1 MEQIQTFFTEK
12 EKLLSSYDTDNHLFN
27 ESLKVKEDGDYIVF
41 YCGQEDCPF
50 KITYMFQDYD
60 DNKEGYYLVSMDTCL
75 EHLDNCPNSPSNSNT
90 GSPANLSGKDNQK
103 CSSKKLFIFQLI
115 LFIMLFL
122 LLIFS
127 IRHQNKIIEKNRA
140 VSKLTDPKP
149 NISASSKNALIENA
163 LECLKINNTGFIT
176 DDFLRQKERERVHSF
191 ILQNQFANVTRG
203 QRYSCYAGYCGPWIE
218 DYWCLD
224 FIKLPIS
231 EFGVFVPIFCP
242 WYLNNKKA
250 GRVIK
255 YVKFLR
261 RLKAFLNSSFL
272 YFTVSKSIMGVEETT
287 EHCIP
292 PNVFVV
298 NQGGK
303 GHMALFA
310 HLLDLKPEADLNQNT
325 FKYDVIFLGR
335 EKTHYQRKIIN
346 DRIRNTSDLSFYSGL
361 SDDWKKMFSQSKA
374 ILCPRG
380 YGRTTSRV
388 IESLQLGYIP
398 IYVYDDVIY
407 LEYYNS
413 IKWEEIGFIARIDR
427 VSGVDESD
435 KIIDFIRSLTPEKV
449 RRMRTKIKSMY
460 NTHFTTQASMRQIKL
475 FLKYGFARSDLRC
488 SEKLDWA

>member
-1 MEQIQTFFTEK
+1 MRDLQ
-12 EKLLSSYDTDNHLFN
+12 
-27 ESLKVKEDGDYIVF
+27 
-41 YCGQEDCPF
+41 
-50 KITYMFQDYD
+50 
-60 DNKEGYYLVSMDTCL
+60 
-75 EHLDNCPNSPSNSNT
+75 
-90 GSPANLSGKDNQK
+90 
-103 CSSKKLFIFQLI
+103 I
-115 LFIMLFL
+115 LFFIQF
-122 LLIFS
+122 IPS
-127 IRHQNKIIEKNRA
+127 
-140 VSKLTDPKP
+140 DPKP
-149 NISASSKNALIENA
+149 SISASSKIELIENA

-287 EHCIP
+287 EHYIP
-292 PNVFVV
+292 SNVFVV

-310 HLLDLKPEADLNQNT
+310 HLLDLKPEADLNQNI

-346 DRIRNTSDLSFYSGL
+346 DRLRNTSDLSFYSGL
-361 SDDWKKMFSQSKA
+361 SDDWKKMFLQSKA

-475 FLKYGFARSDLRC
+475 FLKYGFSRSDLRC